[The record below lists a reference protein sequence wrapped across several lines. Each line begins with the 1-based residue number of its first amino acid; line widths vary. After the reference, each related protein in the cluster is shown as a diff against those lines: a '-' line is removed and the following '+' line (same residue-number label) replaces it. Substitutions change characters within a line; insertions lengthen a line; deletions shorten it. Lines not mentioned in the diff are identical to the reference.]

1 MKNYVKPNLKIKTFT
16 LEDIICSSVE
26 NFSSY
31 IDDSGDWGEN
41 PIINPDEPI
50 DW

>member
-1 MKNYVKPNLKIKTFT
+1 MKIYIKPDLEIKTFT
-16 LEDIICSSVE
+16 LKDTICSSVE

-31 IDDSGDWGEN
+31 IDDSGDLGEN
-41 PIINPDEPI
+41 PIIDPDEPI